1 MFAARFS
8 FVSGIAG
15 ALAAVVLIAA
25 TAAPAEAQSRRYANM
40 SCNQL
45 WYERNLIY
53 ANRGYCFRTQRAI
66 RTFGPR
72 CYPPYGRLSQAEHRA
87 VADIQWWERRRGCR

>member
-1 MFAARFS
+1 MTFRAMIPGLLL
-8 FVSGIAG
+8 VAG
-15 ALAAVVLIAA
+15 LAMAMLSALAM
-25 TAAPAEAQSRRYANM
+25 PAQAQRTDYWNM

-53 ANRGYCFRTQRAI
+53 ANRGYCFQTQRAI

-72 CYPPYGRLSQAEHRA
+72 CYPPYGQLTAGEHRR
-87 VADIQWWERRRGCR
+87 VAEIIRWERRRGCR